1 VRQLWRAFAD
11 AAREIGAAWGPR
23 QSALALVVAVAALLP
38 LGVDDEL
45 RLAGFAGWAYL
56 ALAAIGLTVAVGLA
70 GMPVL
75 AQGALVGIGA
85 VSAAALRDHDWP
97 PLAAAAVATAVAAG
111 AGALLGVGFGR
122 LRPAFVAV
130 GTWIAAWIVAFAL
143 LDFPRLA
150 GGAEGRVV
158 PQGDIAGLELDATVY
173 WEIAVVLV
181 VAGALAFAALAG
193 GRAGAALAGLRER
206 PAAALALGVPALRLR
221 TAAFAV
227 AGAYAGLAGGLAVQL
242 DGIADP
248 VAYRPFLSF
257 TLFAAVL
264 LGGARS
270 ATGAVAGTAMVAIVF
285 WAADQLGEYA
295 DVATGRLDALFAA
308 VLLLGALAI
317 RSETTLPVLLPR
329 RSAATPERVP
339 LDRPR
344 PARLE
349 ARGLRRQFGGDI
361 AVDGL
366 DLVLEPGIVTALVGP
381 NGSGKT
387 TALRLLAGTLPAD
400 EGVVLLDGAELPPG
414 SPRSRALAG
423 IVRTLQVTA
432 VFGDRT
438 VLDSAAV
445 GAGLHGRRTSVLRD
459 LLATPKAR
467 AARRE
472 VLAVAAAA
480 LHEVGLERVA
490 GRPASELTASE
501 QRLLM
506 LAAALAARPRVLL
519 VDEPSAG
526 AAPADV
532 DRIAAVLRGVAASG
546 IAVLAVEHNLR
557 LVRRMAAHVVVLDAG
572 RVIAAGTPEAIA
584 ADPLVREAYLGR
596 RAGAA

>member
-1 VRQLWRAFAD
+1 MSRLGRVFGD
-11 AAREIGAAWGPR
+11 AAREIDAAWGTR
-23 QSALALVVAVAALLP
+23 QTALALVAVAAALLP
-38 LGVDDEL
+38 LGVDDQL
-45 RLAGFAGWAYL
+45 RLASLAGWAYL

-70 GMPVL
+70 GMPFL
-75 AQGALVGIGA
+75 AQGALLGIGA
-85 VSAAALRDHDWP
+85 VTAAALRDHDSP
-97 PLAAAAVATAVAAG
+97 PLAAAALAAAVAAG
-111 AGALLGVGFGR
+111 SGALLGVGFGR

-158 PQGDIAGLELDATVY
+158 PSGDLAGIDLDPAAHWELAVLL
-173 WEIAVVLV
+173 VVL
-181 VAGALAFAALAG
+181 GALGFAALAS
-193 GRAGAALAGLRER
+193 GRTGAALAGLRER

-227 AGAYAGLAGGLAVQL
+227 AGAYAGLAGGFAVQL

-248 VAYRPFLSF
+248 AAYRPFLSF

-264 LGGARS
+264 LGGARTAS
-270 ATGAVAGTAMVAIVF
+270 GAVAGTAVVAVVF
-285 WAADQLGEYA
+285 WAAGELGHYA
-295 DVATGRLDALFAA
+295 GVATGRLDALFAA

-317 RSETTLPVLLPR
+317 RSETALPALMPSRAAAR
-329 RSAATPERVP
+329 RRRVALERP
-339 LDRPR
+339 Q

-349 ARGLRRQFGGDI
+349 ARGLRKQFGGDV

-366 DLVLEPGIVTALVGP
+366 DLVLEPGTVTALIGP

-400 EGVVLLDGAELPPG
+400 EGAILLDGTELPAG
-414 SPRSRALAG
+414 SPRARALAG

-438 VLDSAAV
+438 VLESVAV
-445 GAGLHGRRTSVLRD
+445 GAGLHGRSTSVLRD

-467 AARRE
+467 DARRE
-472 VLAVAAAA
+472 ALAVGAAA
-480 LHEVGLERVA
+480 LREVGLEAQADQR
-490 GRPASELTASE
+490 ASSLTASE

-532 DRIAAVLRGVAASG
+532 DRIAAVLGQIAASG
-546 IAVLAVEHNLR
+546 VAVLAVEHNLR
-557 LVRRMAAHVVVLDAG
+557 LVRRVASHVVVLDAG
-572 RVIAAGTPEAIA
+572 RVIAAGPPAVIA